1 MSCIPVL
8 AFAPSRSAPSLDRER
23 ETEERV
29 LHKLTPR
36 SKCVAGK
43 SMCRFGFA
51 GLASAAGIA
60 AGIAAVGE
68 CGDTGGTPAA
78 APAPFASD
86 VGRT

>member
-23 ETEERV
+23 ETEERM

-43 SMCRFGFA
+43 SMCRFGLA
-51 GLASAAGIA
+51 GA